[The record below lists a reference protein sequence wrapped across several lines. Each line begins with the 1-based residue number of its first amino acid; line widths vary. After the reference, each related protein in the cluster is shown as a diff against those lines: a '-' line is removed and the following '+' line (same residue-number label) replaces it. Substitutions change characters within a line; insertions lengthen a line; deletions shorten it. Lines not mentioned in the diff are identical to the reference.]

1 MEPENRRSAFMRA
14 EKSLADSMKAIVTCK
29 IIFAT
34 LVSGHDLFETSAL
47 LLSLY
52 VALFKLITNCSV
64 ILVAQ
69 KLLLWAKFYFFT
81 QQGMEI
87 SHPMRIFPQVKPCL
101 LNWSWLTRIPIFS

>member
-1 MEPENRRSAFMRA
+1 
-14 EKSLADSMKAIVTCK
+14 MKAIVTCK

-81 QQGMEI
+81 QW
-87 SHPMRIFPQVKPCL
+87 KL
-101 LNWSWLTRIPIFS
+101 LWKLVTQCEFFHK